1 MQALANLLGESALV
15 GEKTGDVDPYFQ
27 FRPEVKEGEEGEEGK
42 MDFEDIM
49 SYLGGIE
56 GQQADRAEHL
66 RAQIAAQQAID
77 KIIPPPGSPGHKP
90 NPTLA
95 ELGAQLNEL
104 NAQMEVWQGYAD
116 IQAQLDQTIQQYQ
129 NMGPQPD
136 GAGGFIPGELTA
148 PEVAMG
154 IADAEQAYAD
164 QLPSGWDA
172 FSEALGFGTDSIQ
185 GAIDQVSSQISA
197 QTPTTTTT
205 SSGSGG
211 GDSNQG
217 WNNTNIGTSS
227 ETGLG
232 YNYNASE

>member
-1 MQALANLLGESALV
+1 
-15 GEKTGDVDPYFQ
+15 
-27 FRPEVKEGEEGEEGK
+27 
-42 MDFEDIM
+42 
-49 SYLGGIE
+49 
-56 GQQADRAEHL
+56 
-66 RAQIAAQQAID
+66 
-77 KIIPPPGSPGHKP
+77 
-90 NPTLA
+90 
-95 ELGAQLNEL
+95 
-104 NAQMEVWQGYAD
+104 
-116 IQAQLDQTIQQYQ
+116 
-129 NMGPQPD
+129 
-136 GAGGFIPGELTA
+136 
-148 PEVAMG
+148 MG